1 MSIHVALHHKTHYKY
16 DRLVNLGPQ
25 VVRLRPAPHSRT
37 RILSYSL
44 KVTPEKHFL
53 NWVQDPQANY
63 AARLVFEEKTRALC
77 VEVDL
82 VAEMAV
88 FNPFDFFLE
97 PQAEKFPFSYDP
109 ASDHELAPF
118 KRKCWL
124 TPQFTKY
131 LTAIRRDVLGEVK
144 RRTKQERLDVPEKD
158 KPRTIDFLVAVNQLL
173 WKDIKYTIRLEPGVQ
188 TPEESLTKLSGSCRD
203 SAWLL
208 CQLFRHCGLASRF
221 VSGYLLQLK
230 PDVKSLDGPS
240 GAEKDF
246 TDLHAWTEVYLP
258 GGGWIGLDP
267 TSGLLAGE
275 GHIPL
280 ACTPDPSSAAP
291 ISGAL
296 DECECEFSHEM
307 NVTRVYESPRVTL
320 PYTDEQ
326 WKSIESLGHAIDDD
340 LKKDDVRLTMGG
352 EPTFVSIDDPDGP
365 EWNFTAVSHKKR
377 TLSGE
382 LIKRLRKK
390 FAPGSL
396 LHYGQ
401 GKWYPGE
408 QLPRYA
414 LGCYWRKDGVPIWKD
429 DALIADESKDYGHGA
444 KDARAL
450 LTRISK
456 VVGTDPKYLIPAY
469 EDAFYYTWK
478 ERRFPSNV
486 TPEKSNLKDKLERA
500 RIARI
505 FQQGLGSVV
514 GYALPIKRAW
524 YGNQQGWMSGS
535 WFLRDDDTLWL
546 IPGDSAMGLRLPLDS
561 VPWVAEKDYPW
572 TWQQD
577 PSAPELPELPREFPY
592 RVKPETS
599 GQRFLRT
606 GGTPTPAGY
615 GPGQRAQQLGK
626 LEKEPEL
633 PELEKEF
640 DPNRRPVQGE
650 SAPWIVRTALC
661 VEPRDGRLHVFM
673 PPVETTEDYLD
684 LIAGIETAVTELGT
698 PVVIEGETP
707 PKDPRLN
714 KLAVTPDPGVIEVN
728 MHPSKTWDELVER
741 TTAVYEEAR
750 QTRLGTEKFMV
761 DGRHTGT
768 GGGNH
773 IIIGGET
780 PSDSPVLRRPDLLRS
795 LLSYWQNH
803 PSLSWLFSGLFVGP
817 TSQAPRI
824 DEARND
830 SLYELE
836 IAFKELDR
844 NISRFGYTPPWLSDR
859 LFRNLLIDSSGNTHR
874 AEFSIDKLFAPE
886 SSTGRLGLVEMRAF
900 EMPPH
905 AQMSLAQHLLLR
917 GLVSKFW
924 KEPYTN
930 NLVRWGTDIHDRW
943 MLPHFC
949 ETDFREVVRDLRD
962 AGYPFEFDWF
972 APHFEF
978 RFPRIGDLE
987 QRDLQIEL
995 RTALE
1000 PWHVLGE
1007 EPGGGGTV
1015 RYVDSSLE
1023 RLQVKARGLAG
1034 DRFAITCNG
1043 YRVPLHPTGTN
1054 GEGIAGV
1061 RYRAWQPPGCLQP
1074 TIGVHAPLRFDLY
1087 DTWNKRSL
1095 GGCTYHVAHP
1105 GGLSHDKFP
1114 VNSYEAE
1121 ARRLGRFFRH
1131 GHQQGK
1137 FTPPPE
1143 IPNGDFPFTLDLR
1156 NV

>member
-1 MSIHVALHHKTHYKY
+1 
-16 DRLVNLGPQ
+16 
-25 VVRLRPAPHSRT
+25 
-37 RILSYSL
+37 
-44 KVTPEKHFL
+44 
-53 NWVQDPQANY
+53 
-63 AARLVFEEKTRALC
+63 
-77 VEVDL
+77 
-82 VAEMAV
+82 
-88 FNPFDFFLE
+88 
-97 PQAEKFPFSYDP
+97 
-109 ASDHELAPF
+109 
-118 KRKCWL
+118 
-124 TPQFTKY
+124 
-131 LTAIRRDVLGEVK
+131 
-144 RRTKQERLDVPEKD
+144 
-158 KPRTIDFLVAVNQLL
+158 
-173 WKDIKYTIRLEPGVQ
+173 VQ
-188 TPEESLTKLSGSCRD
+188 TPEESLEKLSGSCRD

-221 VSGYLLQLK
+221 VSGYLIQLK
-230 PDVKSLDGPS
+230 ADQKSLDGPS

-275 GHIPL
+275 GHVPL

-291 ISGAL
+291 ISGGV
-296 DECECEFSHEM
+296 DECECEFGFEM
-307 NVTRVYESPRVTL
+307 GVTRIYESPRVTL
-320 PYTDEQ
+320 PYTEEQ
-326 WKSIESLGHAIDDD
+326 WGKIESLGHAIDAD
-340 LKKDDVRLTMGG
+340 LKAGDVRLTMGG
-352 EPTFVSIDDPDGP
+352 EPTFVSVDDPDGP
-365 EWNFTAVSHKKR
+365 EWNFTAVSQKKR
-377 TLSGE
+377 ILSGE
-382 LIKRLRKK
+382 LIKRLRKQ

-408 QLPRYA
+408 QLPRWA

-429 DALIADESKDYGHGA
+429 DSLIADESKNYGHSA
-444 KDARAL
+444 KDAKEL
-450 LTRISK
+450 LTRLSRI
-456 VVGTDPKYLIPAY
+456 VGADPKYLLPAY

-478 ERRFPSNV
+478 ERRLPANV
-486 TPEKSNLKDKLERA
+486 TPEKTNLKDKLERE
-500 RIARI
+500 RITKI
-505 FQQGLGSVV
+505 FQRGLGEVV
-514 GYALPIKRAW
+514 GYALPIKRALH
-524 YGNQQGWMSGS
+524 GNQSGWISGF

-572 TWQQD
+572 QHPQD
-577 PSAPELPELPREFPY
+577 PSQSDLPELPREFPY
-592 RVKPETS
+592 RAHPETS

-606 GGTPTPAGY
+606 GGAPIPAGY
-615 GPGQRAQQLGK
+615 GPGQRAQRLGK

-633 PELEKEF
+633 PELRKEF

-650 SAPWIVRTALC
+650 SAPWIIRTAMC
-661 VEPRDGRLHVFM
+661 VEPRDGRLHIFM
-673 PPVETTEDYLD
+673 PPVEKTEDYLD
-684 LIAGIETAVTELGT
+684 LIAGIETAATELGT

-707 PKDPRLN
+707 PRDPRLN

-728 MHPSKTWDELVER
+728 LHPSKSWDELVQR
-741 TTAVYEEAR
+741 TTVLYEEAR

-773 IIIGGET
+773 IIIGGDT
-780 PSDSPVLRRPDLLRS
+780 PQDSPVLRRPDLLRS
-795 LLSYWQNH
+795 LLAYWQNH

-836 IAFKELDR
+836 VAFKELDR
-844 NISRFGYTPPWLSDR
+844 NLNTFGYTPPWICDR
-859 LFRNLLIDSSGNTHR
+859 LFRNLLIDASGNTHR
-874 AEFSIDKLFAPE
+874 SEFSIDKLYAPE

-905 AQMSLAQHLLLR
+905 ARMSLAQHLLLR
-917 GLVSKFW
+917 GLVAKFW
-924 KEPYTN
+924 KEPYKN
-930 NLVRWGTDIHDRW
+930 DLVRWGTDIHDRW

-949 ETDFREVVRDLRD
+949 ETDFRDVVRDLRD
-962 AGYPFEFDWF
+962 SGYPFEFDWF
-972 APHFEF
+972 APQFEF

-1023 RLQVKARGLAG
+1023 RLQIKARGLSG
-1034 DRFAITCNG
+1034 DRFAISCNG
-1043 YRVPLHPTGTN
+1043 HRVPLHPTGTN
-1054 GEGIAGV
+1054 GEGVAGV

-1074 TIGVHAPLRFDLY
+1074 TIAPHAPLVFDVV
-1087 DTWNKRSL
+1087 DTWNHRSL

-1105 GGLSHDKFP
+1105 GGRSYDTFP

-1121 ARRLGRFFRH
+1121 SRRLARFFRLNH
-1131 GHQQGK
+1131 TPGK
-1137 FTPPPE
+1137 VSVAPAKLNP
-1143 IPNGDFPFTLDLR
+1143 DFPFTLDLR